1 MMVDTVIKQEVIEP
15 REVILT
21 WKDPKPKE
29 ILKYETF
36 MNPLRE
42 YKCTL
47 NQFQSKLRWK
57 VENDLQVY

>member
-36 MNPLRE
+36 MNPLRVQMHAE
-42 YKCTL
+42 SV
-47 NQFQSKLRWK
+47 SK
-57 VENDLQVY
+57 